1 MKFKSILASLLV
13 TGSAFAQSPP
23 PAILPMPSAEC
34 IAALKLNPS
43 TYPAPRMEYFL
54 GVNATNEK
62 AHQIADS
69 IQLVFDGDSIT
80 AQWLT
85 VGKDFWEER
94 YGHLHPFDFGIPG
107 DKTQNLLWR
116 LSQGQMDG
124 IRPKLIVLMI
134 GTNNGGRPIE
144 EVADGVKAIVA
155 EYQKRCPEAV
165 ILIQAIFPC
174 GEQPDNPARLRIK
187 AVNQLL
193 SKLGDDRKVIYL
205 DFGDKFLNPDGTMS
219 KEIMPDFLHPS
230 AKGYQI
236 WADAIQPVIDKYFP
250 KK

>member
-1 MKFKSILASLLV
+1 MKTSLLV
-13 TGSAFAQSPP
+13 SLCVAGTAFAQSSP
-23 PAILPMPSAEC
+23 PAIIPMPSADC
-34 IAALKLNPS
+34 IAALKLNTS
-43 TYPAPRMEYFL
+43 TYPAPRMEYFI
-54 GVNATNEK
+54 GVNTTNEN
-62 AHQIADS
+62 AHKIADS

-80 AQWLT
+80 NQWQSA
-85 VGKDFWEER
+85 GKAVWEER
-94 YGHLHPFDFGIPG
+94 YGQLHPFDFGIPG

-124 IRPKLIVLMI
+124 IRPKLIALMI
-134 GTNNGGRPIE
+134 GTNNSGRPNE

-155 EYQKRCPEAV
+155 DYQKRCPESV
-165 ILIQAIFPC
+165 ILLQGIFPC
-174 GEQPDNPARLRIK
+174 GEQPTNPARVRIK
-187 AVNQLL
+187 AINQIL
-193 SKLGDDRKVIYL
+193 SKLGGEKNVIYI

-250 KK
+250 AK